1 MTANRPG
8 PVISESLA
16 LEIAQLG
23 LVGGPSEIA
32 TLRSVTE
39 LAVRTTPGCVGA
51 TAVRWSRVPDLE
63 PLFWVG
69 THPSLADLVD
79 RQMVDRSG
87 PIFDV
92 VTSRAPER
100 CRDTI
105 IEARWPQL
113 IPQMLQAGVRCFTT
127 TLHDHGSLALTLT
140 AYGVAPGALDG
151 NEHAL
156 SALLLGQGSAAV
168 TNARQ
173 YGQAHRT
180 AVQLQEAVESRA
192 VVDQAKGILM
202 HALDCSAEEAF
213 QELKRISQTSHTKV
227 TTIAKRMVSGERS

>member
-1 MTANRPG
+1 MTANQPG

-32 TLRSVTE
+32 TLRSVTD
-39 LAVRTTPGCVGA
+39 LAVRTIPGCVGA
-51 TAVRWSRVPDLE
+51 SAVRWSRVPDLE
-63 PLFWVG
+63 PLFWVS

-79 RQMVDRSG
+79 QQITDRSG
-87 PIFDV
+87 PILDV
-92 VTSRAPER
+92 VTSRVPR
-100 CRDTI
+100 QCHDTI

-113 IPQMLQAGVRCFTT
+113 MPRMLQAGIRSFTT
-127 TLHDHGSLALTLT
+127 TLHEHGSLALTLT
-140 AYGVAPGALDG
+140 AYGVIPGALDG
-151 NEHAL
+151 NESAL
-156 SALLLGQGSAAV
+156 AALLLGQGTAAV

-173 YGQAHRT
+173 YDQVHRT
-180 AVQLQEAVESRA
+180 ALQLQEAVESRA

-202 HALDCSAEEAF
+202 HALGCSADEAF

-227 TTIAKRMVSGERS
+227 TTIAKRIVSGERS